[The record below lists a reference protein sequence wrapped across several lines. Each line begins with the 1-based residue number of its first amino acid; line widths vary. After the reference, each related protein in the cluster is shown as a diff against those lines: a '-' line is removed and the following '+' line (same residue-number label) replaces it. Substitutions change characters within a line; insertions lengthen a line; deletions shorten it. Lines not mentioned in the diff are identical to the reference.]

1 MSIRSTRVYIFFKI
15 LKTGGLVAGRIE
27 KGSKENLILIQ
38 NIHDF
43 TRSKQ
48 LILKY

>member
-1 MSIRSTRVYIFFKI
+1 MFFRI
-15 LKTGGLVAGRIE
+15 LKTRGLAAGRIE

-43 TRSKQ
+43 TRK
-48 LILKY
+48 